1 MENRYA
7 IKVVIFVDPT
17 VVLERATS
25 SRAFWVHPRRL
36 LCIPV
41 PEDAPLI
48 RGKLVTRIAGSAAR
62 YGVAEATWTVPVTSL
77 PNRCSRE

>member
-48 RGKLVTRIAGSAAR
+48 RGKLVTRTAG
-62 YGVAEATWTVPVTSL
+62 
-77 PNRCSRE
+77 